1 MSQSADKVFVY
12 YSDDIE
18 PDSSEEAGFAEFD
31 TMKLAGEFI
40 KGRMLKRGTHLDQY
54 QVVEGR
60 IVSAIVPVA
69 NKLSE
74 VCFQMY
80 SEINSGLYDILLSA
94 ERVTKFIDE
103 IKDAVRYEPWNTRNG
118 IELAFG
124 KIIKDCRTQP
134 TTIKMFLK
142 PWEMFGQACKI
153 VVEHFEVRGAD
164 YNPLI
169 TQLMEL
175 KQK

>member
-31 TMKLAGEFI
+31 TMNLAGEFI
-40 KGRMLKRGTHLDQY
+40 KGRMLERGTHLGQY

-60 IVSAIVPVA
+60 SVPAVVPVA

-80 SEINSGLYDILLSA
+80 SEINSGLHDILMSK
-94 ERVTKFIDE
+94 ERVTRLIDDV
-103 IKDAVRYEPWNTRNG
+103 KDAVRYEPWNTRNG
-118 IELAFG
+118 IEMAFG
-124 KIIKDCRTQP
+124 KIIKSCQAQP
-134 TTIKMFLK
+134 TNMQKWLES
-142 PWEMFGQACKI
+142 WEMFGQACKT